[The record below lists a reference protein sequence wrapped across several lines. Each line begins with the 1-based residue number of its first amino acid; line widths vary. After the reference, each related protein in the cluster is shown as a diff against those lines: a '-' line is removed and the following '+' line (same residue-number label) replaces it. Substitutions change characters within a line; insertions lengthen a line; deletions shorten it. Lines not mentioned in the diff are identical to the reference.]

1 MKYAQEVLQKD
12 MDYYNSK
19 GLTLSGSVTY
29 HFPLVVKGNNISC
42 FVKAYGNYEAGT
54 NKLNRNTIGI
64 SLGVIY

>member
-29 HFPLVVKGNNISC
+29 HFPLVVKGNNTSC

-54 NKLNRNTIGI
+54 NTLNRNTIGVL
-64 SLGVIY
+64 LGVIY

>member
-1 MKYAQEVLQKD
+1 MKYDQEVLQKD

-29 HFPLVVKGNNISC
+29 HFPLMIKGNNTSC
-42 FVKAYGNYEAGT
+42 FVKAYGYYEAGS
-54 NKLNRNTIGI
+54 NKLSRNTIGV